1 MGTSS
6 SIATGLLDGYAR
18 GLQINAF
25 RDRERQRSEAAS
37 LEIDAGRDDAAK
49 RDRLAAAEEKR
60 ISRERDIYDQTGAD
74 LPPGESIAVPAAR
87 TEPARRQAE
96 SGPVAAEPTVQ
107 TNPQAEP
114 SRPPNYNPLAPMSAI
129 PPENR
134 RSFIDR
140 RYEAKAKILQD
151 YYSEIDRPDL
161 ALAVPGIMSKLR
173 DSEIEEKGR
182 GALLAMATGD
192 PGGVAAFAKVY
203 QLYDDGKAIDPKSG
217 TFDQA
222 TQTWKGIR
230 LLDAE
235 TGKEVGTRDV
245 TQNQLFALASNLS
258 AADIAK
264 NNIERMQKIAD
275 EQRARIAKLSEPFTV
290 KPGEK
295 RMVFDPTTGKQY
307 VMGEGNLQ
315 PGYEI
320 SGYDVE
326 GNPILVKNSSSGGG
340 KVGKA
345 PPARGD
351 VAMGILSDA
360 YKTKG
365 SEAGPGEFAAAMD
378 IVRRI
383 VTEDSSIPEER
394 AARVA
399 QIVAAN
405 PALAKPMIDP
415 KTGLISSVYTDDE
428 GGRFVI
434 TKNLGNANKI
444 PVDDKGEPMLSRGD
458 LEDGA
463 ERVLGYIT
471 SVYGTKVANL
481 YREAAFDGTGV
492 KRAALHKEI
501 APGVTAALQDD
512 PRWPGMTEEQRSKA
526 IYIATHRAT
535 ENQLNLIMQYGKPP
549 ERPPSAGDK
558 LKAPVAGLG
567 PGVPK
572 SVVDAR
578 QRQADAKAAEDK
590 RNDEKRAKD
599 EAQAKA
605 NNALRKEIAG
615 FKDSDIYY
623 MTPEEADKFEKKYRP
638 VLSVWQSK
646 KLIDRALGREPGDY
660 FHTPMGF

>member
-1 MGTSS
+1 MAVINFLGGLTGAYTNIKAGYQEAQARDRAEEDRKFQLEQRDLESKKIKATKDEMERQEKLRTANAGVS
-6 SIATGLLDGYAR
+6 LEETVEVPDDTAPSTPVAPVRNGVAEVDGDANPVTVDPATGISPPATR
-18 GLQINAF
+18 KVT
-25 RDRERQRSEAAS
+25 RQRRMEDVYRDFAKNSQSVGDTAGYLTMNAQAVQAAAHRASSQFTRIAAAS
-37 LEIDAGRDDAAK
+37 TGKTTEQL
-49 RDRLAAAEEKR
+49 AEE
-60 ISRERDIYDQTGAD
+60 
-74 LPPGESIAVPAAR
+74 
-87 TEPARRQAE
+87 
-96 SGPVAAEPTVQ
+96 
-107 TNPQAEP
+107 
-114 SRPPNYNPLAPMSAI
+114 
-129 PPENR
+129 
-134 RSFIDR
+134 
-140 RYEAKAKILQD
+140 
-151 YYSEIDRPDL
+151 
-161 ALAVPGIMSKLR
+161 LR
-173 DSEIEEKGR
+173 
-182 GALLAMATGD
+182 
-192 PGGVAAFAKVY
+192 
-203 QLYDDGKAIDPKSG
+203 QLYDTDILPGKVGKVTRGADGSVDIQFIDNETQQ
-217 TFDQA
+217 TF
-222 TQTWKGIR
+222 
-230 LLDAE
+230 
-235 TGKEVGTRDV
+235 
-245 TQNQLFALASNLS
+245 TQNFKDAGQL
-258 AADIAK
+258 
-264 NNIERMQKIAD
+264 M
-275 EQRARIAKLSEPFTV
+275 TV
-290 KPGEK
+290 AQSY
-295 RMVFDPTTGKQY
+295 FDPANYAKQVEARRAHLMKLEEERNKVHLVGPRTVAMRGDGQQLGTNAMY
-307 VMGEGNLQ
+307 SRDYDNDG
-315 PGYEI
+315 
-320 SGYDVE
+320 SG
-326 GNPILVKNSSSGGG
+326 SGGG
-340 KVGKA
+340 GGGGGGGRGSKA

-383 VTEDSSIPEER
+383 VTEDASIPEER

-415 KTGLISSVYTDDE
+415 KTGLISSIYTDDE

-434 TKNLGNANKI
+434 TKNLGNSNKI

-471 SVYGTKVANL
+471 SAYGTKVANL

-535 ENQLNLIMQYGKPP
+535 ENQLNLIMKYGKPP

-578 QRQADAKAAEDK
+578 QRQADAKAAEEK

-599 EAQAKA
+599 EAQAEA

-615 FKDSDIYY
+615 FKDSDIYS

-646 KLIDRALGREPGDY
+646 KLIDRALGREPGDD
-660 FHTPMGF
+660 FRTPMGF

>member
-1 MGTSS
+1 MSMLNFLGGLTGAYTNIKAGYQEAEKRRKDDEDRKFQLEQRGLESKKIKAANDEMERQEKLRTANAGVS
-6 SIATGLLDGYAR
+6 LEETVEVPDDTAPSAPVAPVRNGVAEVDGDANPVTVDPATGISPPATKKVT
-18 GLQINAF
+18 
-25 RDRERQRSEAAS
+25 RQRRMEDVYRDFAKNSQSVGDTTGYMTMNAQAVQAAAHRASSQFTRIAAAS
-37 LEIDAGRDDAAK
+37 AGK
-49 RDRLAAAEEKR
+49 TTEQLAEE
-60 ISRERDIYDQTGAD
+60 
-74 LPPGESIAVPAAR
+74 
-87 TEPARRQAE
+87 
-96 SGPVAAEPTVQ
+96 
-107 TNPQAEP
+107 
-114 SRPPNYNPLAPMSAI
+114 
-129 PPENR
+129 
-134 RSFIDR
+134 
-140 RYEAKAKILQD
+140 
-151 YYSEIDRPDL
+151 
-161 ALAVPGIMSKLR
+161 LR
-173 DSEIEEKGR
+173 
-182 GALLAMATGD
+182 
-192 PGGVAAFAKVY
+192 
-203 QLYDDGKAIDPKSG
+203 QLYDTDILPGKVGKVTRGADGSVDIQFIDNETQQ
-217 TFDQA
+217 TF
-222 TQTWKGIR
+222 
-230 LLDAE
+230 
-235 TGKEVGTRDV
+235 
-245 TQNQLFALASNLS
+245 TQNFKDAGQLMTVAQSYFDPVNYAKQVDARRTHLMKLEEERNKVHPVGPRTTLYRGDGTPLASNGMFS
-258 AADIAK
+258 RDYD
-264 NNIERMQKIAD
+264 ND
-275 EQRARIAKLSEPFTV
+275 
-290 KPGEK
+290 G
-295 RMVFDPTTGKQY
+295 
-307 VMGEGNLQ
+307 
-315 PGYEI
+315 
-320 SGYDVE
+320 SG
-326 GNPILVKNSSSGGG
+326 SGGG
-340 KVGKA
+340 GGGGGGGRGSKA

-378 IVRRI
+378 VVRRI
-383 VTEDSSIPEER
+383 VTEDASIPEER

-415 KTGLISSVYTDDE
+415 KTGLISSIYTDDE

-434 TKNLGNANKI
+434 TKNLGNSNKI

-471 SVYGTKVANL
+471 SAYGTKVANL

-535 ENQLNLIMQYGKPP
+535 ENQLNLIMKYGKPP

-578 QRQADAKAAEDK
+578 QRQADAKAAEEK

-615 FKDSDIYY
+615 FKDSDIYS

-646 KLIDRALGREPGDY
+646 KLIDRALGREPGDD
-660 FHTPMGF
+660 FRTPMGF